1 MEKPTVFITRTIH
14 EPALEKIRAVAEVE
28 VWPVDSPPPKSVLID
43 RAGRVDGLL
52 TLLTDPI
59 DAEVLA
65 TAKGNLKVISQM
77 AVGFDNIDV
86 KSATARHIPVG
97 NTPGVLTETTADM
110 AWALIMA
117 TARRIAEADRQVRQA
132 IWHPWGPFVLTG
144 ADIYGATLGIIGMG
158 RIGQAVARRA
168 RGFDMRIL
176 YTDLKRYPEIEEK
189 LDAHFVSLDQLL
201 SQADFISL
209 HSYLTAENYH
219 MIGKPQLAQMK
230 AGAILINT
238 ARGGLVDPAAL
249 TEALQNGQIAAAGL
263 DVFEPEPIP
272 PDHPLLGMD
281 NVILAPHIAS
291 ASKQTRLRMAL
302 MAADNL
308 IAGLQG
314 NPLPFCVNPEVYGGP
329 AKPAIGS

>member
-1 MEKPTVFITRTIH
+1 MDKPAVFITRLIH

-28 VWPVDSPPPKSVLID
+28 VWPFDSPPPRSILID
-43 RAGRVDGLL
+43 RAGRMDGLL

-59 DAEVLA
+59 DTEVIA
-65 TAKGNLKVISQM
+65 AAHGKLKVISQM

-86 KSATARHIPVG
+86 KTANAQRIPVG

-117 TARRIAEADRQVRQA
+117 TARRIPEADRQVRQG

-144 ADIYGATLGIIGMG
+144 TDVSGATLGIIGMG

-176 YTDLKRYPEIEEK
+176 YTDLKRNPEAEQQ
-189 LDAHFVSLDQLL
+189 LGAHFVTLGQLL
-201 SQADFISL
+201 AESDFVSL
-209 HSYLTAENYH
+209 HSYLSAENYH
-219 MIGKPQLAQMK
+219 MIGRQQLAMMK
-230 AGAILINT
+230 PGAILINT
-238 ARGGLVDPAAL
+238 ARGGLVDPQAL
-249 TEALQNGQIAAAGL
+249 TEALRNGPIGAAGL

-272 PDHPLLGMD
+272 QDHPLLAMD
-281 NVILAPHIAS
+281 NVVIAPHIAS

-314 NPLPFCVNPEVYGGP
+314 KRLPFCVNPEVYEVSGP
-329 AKPAIGS
+329 R